1 MKQQQKKQLNN
12 EVSCAARSA
21 ALAFLINQDAEEQH
35 PKRCHKHTFVLVCSV
50 NIMNVKQER
59 SSCHT
64 FKSRRRAGTQRR
76 QPRGG
81 NFKAARSSTAAFDL

>member
-1 MKQQQKKQLNN
+1 M
-12 EVSCAARSA
+12 RSA

-64 FKSRRRAGTQRR
+64 FKSRRGAGTQPVAAPHIYH

-81 NFKAARSSTAAFDL
+81 NFKAAQSSTAVFDLRPKD